1 MSWRGR
7 FHSRNEHLA
16 ENSKTV
22 TLRTADGKA
31 KTCTIVQSRCR
42 TRKFMADKA
51 EEPNQ

>member
-7 FHSRNEHLA
+7 FHSHNEHLA

-22 TLRTADGKA
+22 TLKSADGKA
-31 KTCTIVQSRCR
+31 KTCNTVQSRS
-42 TRKFMADKA
+42 RKFMADKA